1 MPDNDVFEPLD
12 ANPSPAP
19 AFVFLSAMNGDA
31 WGGSEA
37 WWFVV
42 AQELARQGYDVTCAY
57 FDWPEQKQGVHDA
70 LEAAGCRIKK
80 LPNPKFAHGFIDR
93 FWTRNK
99 GRVKVTRLVTEQPCL
114 VIISQGGYEDVTH
127 SPFHN
132 LLPFLQKFVL
142 VSHNYNEAHQLSS
155 SRIRQL
161 EKWYERSILNWVAS
175 ARIPAAIEKV
185 AGFLPEHTEVL
196 VNPIS
201 IPVQANVLPFPTRSE
216 NDPAIFVMLTQLD
229 CKRKAQDLLLLSFD
243 TDLWKSRAWELHI
256 YGDGTDRS
264 YLEELIQ
271 KMGLTRHVFL
281 KGRSD
286 QVTEILQHTDLLFQI
301 TRIDAMPLSVCEAM
315 SVGRPCVVS
324 NVGDMPNWI
333 RHETEGWVVPE
344 LSIESIQTTLELVW
358 TQRHQWQEFG
368 KAAFQRFHALYPIP
382 YAETY
387 AARLI
392 ELAGA
397 SPR

>member
-1 MPDNDVFEPLD
+1 MLETDVFEPLEP
-12 ANPSPAP
+12 NETPAP

-42 AQELARQGYDVTCAY
+42 AQALARQGHEVTCAY
-57 FDWPEQKQGVHDA
+57 FDWPEQKQWVHDA

-93 FWTRNK
+93 FWIRNK

-132 LLPFLQKFVL
+132 LLPFLQKFIL
-142 VSHNYNEAHQLSS
+142 VSHNYNEAHRLSG
-155 SRIRQL
+155 SRSRQL

-175 ARIPAAIEKV
+175 ARIPLAIEKV

-196 VNPIS
+196 INPIS
-201 IPVQANVLPFPTRSE
+201 IPVSTNVVPLPTRSE
-216 NDPAIFVMLTQLD
+216 NDPFIFVMLTQLD
-229 CKRKAQDLLLLSFD
+229 CKRKAQDLLLLSLD
-243 TDLWKSRAWELHI
+243 TDAWKSRSWELHI
-256 YGDGTDRS
+256 YGDGADQS
-264 YLEELIQ
+264 YLQELIQ
-271 KMGLTRHVFL
+271 KLGLTHHVFL
-281 KGRSD
+281 KGRSN
-286 QVTEILQHTDLLFQI
+286 QVAEILQNADVLFQI

-324 NVGDMPNWI
+324 QVGDMPNWVK
-333 RHETEGWVVPE
+333 HETHGWVVPE
-344 LSIESIQTTLELVW
+344 LTVESIQGTLELMW
-358 TQRHQWQEFG
+358 AQRNQWKMYGE
-368 KAAFQRFHALYPIP
+368 AAFQRFHELYPVP
-382 YAETY
+382 HAETY
-387 AARLI
+387 AQRLI
-392 ELAGA
+392 ELAGT